1 MKFKSSLIA
10 LAAVCLGLAPG
21 LEAQTS
27 KQPKLKGYFAY
38 KPAHAKDVQNV
49 KEAVGALSNI
59 PGLPLWNYTWQASR
73 DNNVYT
79 GTMVGSDPFSQ
90 HNNTSVPTY
99 VVPII
104 LQTNTIGSGF
114 NPNTGIISTHPGATR
129 FDPTAP
135 DYGCLAAP
143 NNVPLTL
150 FEQSPLLAN
159 ANFNFG
165 GTSVGDTQYVDAF
178 QRAEFWQ
185 EIGSSVYSNY
195 HVRLAPHVLAPIFI
209 NVPAQYGTTLPQ
221 NFFPSCGPMGI
232 IDINWFDSLMT
243 NQVLP
248 SLYFAGVNPS
258 TFPIL
263 FVHNVVWA
271 FSPTNLGE
279 CCILGYHGATGAPI
293 QTYSPADFDTTG
305 LFGAASKDTAV
316 LSHEIGEWV
325 NDPFGNNLVPAWGGT
340 GQVVGGCQANLEVGD
355 PLSGTQAPPVYMP
368 NGFTYHLQELAFFSW
383 FMGQPSIGLHNWYS
397 DNATFLNDAGPVC
410 SSAFSSSRTS
420 ASDELKIV
428 VPR

>member
-10 LAAVCLGLAPG
+10 LAAVCLGLVPG
-21 LEAQTS
+21 IEAQTS

-79 GTMVGSDPFSQ
+79 GTMVGSAPFSQ

-129 FDPTAP
+129 FDPATP

-159 ANFNFG
+159 AIS
-165 GTSVGDTQYVDAF
+165 TSGARRWAIHSMWMRF
-178 QRAEFWQ
+178 SAP
-185 EIGSSVYSNY
+185 SSG
-195 HVRLAPHVLAPIFI
+195 RKLAPAFTP
-209 NVPAQYGTTLPQ
+209 TT
-221 NFFPSCGPMGI
+221 
-232 IDINWFDSLMT
+232 T
-243 NQVLP
+243 
-248 SLYFAGVNPS
+248 
-258 TFPIL
+258 
-263 FVHNVVWA
+263 
-271 FSPTNLGE
+271 
-279 CCILGYHGATGAPI
+279 
-293 QTYSPADFDTTG
+293 
-305 LFGAASKDTAV
+305 
-316 LSHEIGEWV
+316 
-325 NDPFGNNLVPAWGGT
+325 
-340 GQVVGGCQANLEVGD
+340 
-355 PLSGTQAPPVYMP
+355 SGW
-368 NGFTYHLQELAFFSW
+368 L
-383 FMGQPSIGLHNWYS
+383 
-397 DNATFLNDAGPVC
+397 
-410 SSAFSSSRTS
+410 RTS
-420 ASDELKIV
+420 
-428 VPR
+428 